1 MFETRVVIDAL
12 THLAGLTAGVAGVEG
27 AGVEGIRVGADRSRV
42 PALRVSP
49 ALSPVLPEGLQ
60 RGSTVAVSGSVS
72 LLLATVG
79 AASADG
85 AWCALVGMPA
95 ISAEAARDF
104 GIELARLPMV
114 PSPGRD
120 WVAVVGALLD
130 AVDVVVA
137 RVPDRLADGDI
148 RRLAARVRAKGAV
161 FVPYLAA
168 AARPGTPAWPHADL
182 SLRMESADWSGIG
195 TGYGRLRERRVT
207 VRAEGRGRSRAAG
220 LWLPAATGGIEP
232 VIESVIESV
241 PTPAPV
247 GVVVPIEVVAG
258 RGSRLVAVR

>member
-1 MFETRVVIDAL
+1 MIDAL
-12 THLAGLTAGVAGVEG
+12 TPLTE
-27 AGVEGIRVGADRSRV
+27 IVGADRSRV

-49 ALSPVLPEGLQ
+49 ALAPVLPDGLR
-60 RGSTVAVSGSVS
+60 RGSTIAVSGSVS

-85 AWCALVGMPA
+85 AWCALVAMPT
-95 ISAEAARDF
+95 ISAEAARGF

-114 PSPGRD
+114 PSPGPD

-137 RVPDRLADGDI
+137 RVPDRLTDGDI

-161 FVPYLAA
+161 FVPYRA
-168 AARPGTPAWPHADL
+168 AARPAGAPVWPHAEL
-182 SLRMESADWSGIG
+182 SLRAEAADWDGIG
-195 TGYGRLRERRVT
+195 TGYGRLRRRRVT
-207 VRAEGRGRSRAAG
+207 VCADGRGRPRSTG
-220 LWLPAATGGIEP
+220 LWLPAATGGTEP
-232 VIESVIESV
+232 VVAAVVEPVVEPV
-241 PTPAPV
+241 PFAGP
-247 GVVVPIEVVAG
+247 PIVVAEPPVE